1 MTLVVIRRVLLP
13 GDAYPFTPEV
23 RISAALSTDRSQ
35 AATRAKQAAGKVC
48 SSEEHSR
55 HKRKTNLDGRAR
67 L

>member
-35 AATRAKQAAGKVC
+35 ALNRLRKETR
-48 SSEEHSR
+48 SSEEHGLQ
-55 HKRKTNLDGRAR
+55 KRKTNLDGRAR